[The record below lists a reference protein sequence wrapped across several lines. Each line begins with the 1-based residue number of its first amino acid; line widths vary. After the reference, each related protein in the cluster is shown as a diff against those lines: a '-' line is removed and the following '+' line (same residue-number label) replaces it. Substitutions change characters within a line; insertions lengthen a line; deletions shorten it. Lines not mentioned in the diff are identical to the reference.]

1 LTIVSFVKE
10 RDLVCLPFVINR
22 FMTIK
27 LPTHLTN
34 NELMA
39 DMERRAHCE
48 REDLAHLIADIAEFA
63 ARDGYLAVG
72 FSSMYR
78 YCREAL
84 KLSEWEAWLRIE
96 VAGLARR
103 YPLILTKLAEGAVHL
118 TSVKLLAP
126 HLRPENH
133 RELLDAA
140 SGKTK
145 LEVKEL
151 VAVLAPRPDTPLTV
165 HWLPVAAA
173 ATAAQ
178 PSLASVVSAPV
189 TPMPAAAISAPPP
202 SPCPAAPRLQMT
214 PLSPGRCELRFTA
227 NRSTY
232 DKFERA
238 RDLLSHAVRDRD
250 PGEILDRALS
260 LLIKDVE
267 RKKNGATDRPRPG
280 RGTQAGSRRPSAEV
294 RRIVH
299 KRDGDR
305 CAFVAANG
313 RRCNATSSLQ
323 LHHLDADGPSTP
335 ENLELRCASHNRY
348 EAGVFGPAKLKYF
361 GVVSEDRASYS
372 ARATSAL

>member
-1 LTIVSFVKE
+1 
-10 RDLVCLPFVINR
+10 
-22 FMTIK
+22 
-27 LPTHLTN
+27 
-34 NELMA
+34 MA
-39 DMERRAHCE
+39 DMERRVRCE
-48 REDLAHLIADIAEFA
+48 REDLVHLIADIAEFA
-63 ARDGYLAVG
+63 ARDGYLAAG

-84 KLSEWEAWLRIE
+84 RLSEWEAWLRIE

-133 RELLDAA
+133 GELLDAA

-151 VAVLAPRPDTPLTV
+151 VAALAPRPDTPMTV
-165 HWLPVAAA
+165 RWLPEPS
-173 ATAAQ
+173 TASGAQ
-178 PSLASVVSAPV
+178 PSVASLVSAPA
-189 TPMPAAAISAPPP
+189 TSAPPPAISAPPP
-202 SPCPAAPRLQMT
+202 PPPAPRLQMT
-214 PLSPGRCELRFTA
+214 PLSPGRCELCFTA

-250 PGEILDRALS
+250 PGEILDRALT
-260 LLIKDVE
+260 LLIKDAE
-267 RKKNGATDRPRPG
+267 RKKNGATDRPRPS
-280 RGTQAGSRRPSAEV
+280 RGTKAGSRRPSAEV
-294 RRIVH
+294 RRIVN
-299 KRDGDR
+299 KRDGGR

-323 LHHLDADGPSTP
+323 FHHLDADGPSTP

-348 EAGVFGPAKLKYF
+348 EAGVFGPAKLEFF
-361 GVVSEDRASYS
+361 GVVRERRASYS
-372 ARATSAL
+372 ARGTRSGPSRRARLKTAIWDISKRGPAAAGIGSSTG